1 MSILANN
8 KCDSCNV
15 RLPKNRPKLF
25 CKFCSNYKH
34 YRCHRLCKSD
44 AQYIIDLGASYDW
57 MCNECTLDAL
67 PVNAAERPKRD
78 PNRAPKVRYT
88 CYSCTGNSYKLSNLR
103 QCPWCDNLCHLKCIN
118 ASLGCNTCCQ
128 EMIP

>member
-8 KCDSCNV
+8 TCDFCKV

-25 CKFCSNYKH
+25 CKFCSEYKH

-78 PNRAPKVRYT
+78 PNRAPLP
-88 CYSCTGNSYKLSNLR
+88 SYDKKKQATFLKFSIFLHFLGWFDVFFTLRLVPKLSD
-103 QCPWCDNLCHLKCIN
+103 P
-118 ASLGCNTCCQ
+118 
-128 EMIP
+128 